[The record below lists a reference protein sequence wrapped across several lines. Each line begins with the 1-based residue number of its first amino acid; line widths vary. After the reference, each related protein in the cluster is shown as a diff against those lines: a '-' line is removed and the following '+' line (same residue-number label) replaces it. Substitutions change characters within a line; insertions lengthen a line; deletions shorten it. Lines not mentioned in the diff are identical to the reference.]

1 MDLRP
6 GRKTGRE
13 VGHLTPG
20 SLYVERAIQVY
31 RDGKLGTQC
40 DPLVIET
47 QLKVYL
53 NGKELARLA
62 CSPINLP
69 ELAVGFLSS
78 EGFISCTE
86 LPPAVELR
94 EDCQVWVNTAHL
106 AEPHPVESGCFVNT
120 ASGRGYQPVTCL
132 PPLETTAAFTAGHL
146 VQLIDKLNRTSHT
159 FQKTGGVHSAGLGA
173 QDSLLVR
180 FEDIGRHNA
189 VDKVFGHAILN
200 RIPLHDKC
208 LVLSGRI
215 AAEILLKAARNQVPL
230 VLSRSAPT
238 LRAVELAEQLGIT
251 VVGFARGERF
261 NLYTHPEKIVP

>member
-1 MDLRP
+1 MR
-6 GRKTGRE
+6 
-13 VGHLTPG
+13 PG
-20 SLYVERAIQVY
+20 SLYVERAIQAY
-31 RDGKLGTQC
+31 RDGKLKSQQ

-47 QLKVYL
+47 QISVFL
-53 NGKELARLA
+53 NEKELALLA

-78 EGFISCTE
+78 EGFLSCTD
-86 LPPAVELR
+86 LPPTVQMR
-94 EDCQVWVNTAHL
+94 GDNQVWVNTTSPI
-106 AEPHPVESGCFVNT
+106 EPPPEESGRFVNT
-120 ASGRGYQPVTCL
+120 ASGRGFQPVTCL
-132 PPLETTAAFTAGHL
+132 PPVETSVSFTAGHL
-146 VQLIDKLNRTSHT
+146 VQLIEELNRTSHT

-173 QDSLLVR
+173 GDSLLVR

-189 VDKVFGHAILN
+189 VDKTFGYAILN

-215 AAEILLKAARNQVPL
+215 AAEILLKAARNRVPL

-251 VVGFARGERF
+251 IVGFARGERF
-261 NLYTHPEKIVP
+261 NLYTHPQRIVL